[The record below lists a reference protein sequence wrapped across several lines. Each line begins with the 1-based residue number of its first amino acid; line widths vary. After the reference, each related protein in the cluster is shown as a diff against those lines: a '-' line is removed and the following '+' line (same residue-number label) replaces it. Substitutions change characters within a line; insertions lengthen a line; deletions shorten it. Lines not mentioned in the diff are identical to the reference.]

1 MKSLKIA
8 RMNIEEMI
16 KPTMIFYTIIIS
28 IIIIVTILRKSLTTH
43 IGVPEVDMITTIF
56 LFVCGLNSFKS
67 DFYFAKANNVSRNN
81 FIVGIIFSVFPIVFT
96 TSILDLIINRITNLF
111 TAMPSSYD
119 FFFDFSSG
127 MNWIQSN
134 TLEVLF
140 YTFFIHFLVGVALYL
155 AGVVIRMIYYR
166 SNKAM
171 KIILSVMPIA
181 IIVGYS
187 KLWHINGVAAQKL
200 EHFLF
205 SSLGLEPSNK
215 YCTIVTFMVI
225 SIVLSIVSL
234 LLIRKVT
241 IKENN

>member
-1 MKSLKIA
+1 MKSLKIV
-8 RMNIEEMI
+8 RMNMEEMI
-16 KPTMIFYTIIIS
+16 KPTVIFYTIIIS
-28 IIIIVTILRKSLTTH
+28 IIIIVTILRQSPAVR
-43 IGVPEVDMITTIF
+43 IGVPEIDKITTIF

-67 DFYFAKANNVSRNN
+67 NFYFAKGNNVSRNN
-81 FIVGIIFSVFPIVFT
+81 FITGIIFSAFPIAFI

-119 FFFDFSSG
+119 FYFDFSLG
-127 MNWIQSN
+127 MNWTQSN

-140 YTFFIHFLVGVALYL
+140 YTFFIHFLVGIAFYL
-155 AGVVIRMIYYR
+155 AGVVIRMIYFK

-171 KIILSVMPIA
+171 KIILSVMPVA
-181 IIVGYS
+181 IIFGYS
-187 KLWHINGVAAQKL
+187 KLWYINEVTAQKL
-200 EHFLF
+200 EHFLL
-205 SSLGLEPSNK
+205 SSLGLSPSNK